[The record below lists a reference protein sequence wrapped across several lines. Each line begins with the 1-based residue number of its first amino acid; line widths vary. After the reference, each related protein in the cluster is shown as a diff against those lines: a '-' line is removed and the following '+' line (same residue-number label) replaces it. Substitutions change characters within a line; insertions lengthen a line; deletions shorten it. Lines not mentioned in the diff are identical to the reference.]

1 MGQKQQESSA
11 FRPEWMSNGSRQ
23 SLFVRIFIRNDKN
36 KHRVMADEILRLEHI
51 QRELELSRD
60 VRQTIIPNL
69 SLRITAGEFVS
80 ITGPSG
86 SGKSTLLYIM
96 GGLDK
101 PSSGRVFLDGDD
113 ITDIEEKEMTRI
125 RNRKIGFI
133 YQFHFLLPEF
143 NAVENVSMPMLIGG
157 RLSRKETRERAMALL
172 DMVELQDKYTNK
184 PSQLSGG
191 QQQRVAIARALANE
205 PKVLL
210 GDEPTGNL
218 DSRSADKV
226 YQLFER
232 LNRELGQT
240 VIVVT
245 HDEEFAN
252 RAGRRI
258 HLVDGK
264 IESDRMLR
272 DGRAVLSQ

>member
-1 MGQKQQESSA
+1 
-11 FRPEWMSNGSRQ
+11 
-23 SLFVRIFIRNDKN
+23 
-36 KHRVMADEILRLEHI
+36 MAETILRLDGV
-51 QRELELSRD
+51 RKELELSRD

-69 SLRITAGEFVS
+69 SLEIFKGEFVA

-101 PSSGRVFLDGDD
+101 PTFGRVWLDGMD
-113 ITDIEEKEMTRI
+113 ITETDEAEMTVI
-125 RNRKIGFI
+125 RNEKIGFI

-143 NAVENVSMPMLIGG
+143 NALENVCLPMLIRRRFG
-157 RLSRKETRERAMALL
+157 RKEIRERAMKLL
-172 DMVELQDKYTNK
+172 DIVGLGDKYTNK
-184 PSQLSGG
+184 PNQLSGG

-205 PKVLL
+205 PQVLL

-218 DSRSADKV
+218 DTKSADNV
-226 YQLFER
+226 YQLFDR
-232 LNRELGQT
+232 LNREIGQT

-258 HLVDGK
+258 HLVDGQ
-264 IESDRMLR
+264 IASDSRMNQPVH
-272 DGRAVLSQ
+272 A

>member
-1 MGQKQQESSA
+1 
-11 FRPEWMSNGSRQ
+11 
-23 SLFVRIFIRNDKN
+23 
-36 KHRVMADEILRLEHI
+36 MAETILRLKGI
-51 QRELELSRD
+51 RKELELSRD
-60 VRQTIIPNL
+60 VRQTILPNL
-69 SLRITAGEFVS
+69 SLEIFEGEFVA

-101 PSSGRVFLDGDD
+101 PTFGKVWLDGQE
-113 ITDIEEKEMTRI
+113 ITGLDEAEMTVI

-143 NAVENVSMPMLIGG
+143 SAVDNVMMPMLI
-157 RLSRKETRERAMALL
+157 RRKYGKKEIRERAMKLL
-172 DMVELQDKYTNK
+172 DMVGLEDKYTNK
-184 PSQLSGG
+184 PNQLSGG

-218 DSRSADKV
+218 DSRSANNV
-226 YQLFER
+226 YELFAR
-232 LNRELGQT
+232 LNCELNQT

-245 HDEEFAN
+245 HDEDFAN

-264 IESDRMLR
+264 IESDSRTPR
-272 DGRAVLSQ
+272 QATA

>member
-1 MGQKQQESSA
+1 
-11 FRPEWMSNGSRQ
+11 
-23 SLFVRIFIRNDKN
+23 
-36 KHRVMADEILRLEHI
+36 MAETILRLEGI
-51 QRELELSRD
+51 RRELELSRD

-69 SLRITAGEFVS
+69 SLDIFAGEFVA

-101 PSSGRVFLDGDD
+101 PTFGSVWLDGQE
-113 ITDIEEKEMTRI
+113 ITGVDETEMTII
-125 RNRKIGFI
+125 RNQKIGFI

-143 NAVENVSMPMLIGG
+143 SALDNVMMPMLI
-157 RLSRKETRERAMALL
+157 RRRYAKKEIRERAMQLL
-172 DMVELQDKYTNK
+172 DMVGLDNKYSNK
-184 PSQLSGG
+184 PNQLSGG

-218 DSRSADKV
+218 DSRSANNV
-226 YQLFER
+226 YELFAR
-232 LNRELGQT
+232 LNREIGQT
-240 VIVVT
+240 IIVVT

-264 IESDRMLR
+264 IESDSRN
-272 DGRAVLSQ
+272 GKAVSA

>member
-1 MGQKQQESSA
+1 MLKAYDVTDRIDKTTIRKQELMA
-11 FRPEWMSNGSRQ
+11 AVILKLEG
-23 SLFVRIFIRNDKN
+23 IRK
-36 KHRVMADEILRLEHI
+36 
-51 QRELELSRD
+51 ELELSRD
-60 VRQTIIPNL
+60 IRQTIIPNL
-69 SLRITAGEFVS
+69 SVEIMAGEFVA

-101 PSSGRVFLDGDD
+101 PTAGKVWLDGEA
-113 ITDIEEKEMTRI
+113 INEKSEKQMNQI
-125 RNRKIGFI
+125 RNEKIGFI

-143 NAVENVSMPMLIGG
+143 NAVDNVSMPMMING
-157 RLSRKETRERAMALL
+157 RRSRKEIRDRAKMLL
-172 DMVELQDKYTNK
+172 DLVEMQNKYTNK

-205 PKVLL
+205 PKVVL

-218 DSRSADKV
+218 DSRSANNV
-226 YQLFER
+226 YNLFDR
-232 LNRELGQT
+232 LNRELHQT

-258 HLVDGK
+258 NLVDGM
-264 IESDRMLR
+264 IESDVQLR
-272 DGRAVLSQ
+272 PMAAYTTETQMRDRH

>member
-1 MGQKQQESSA
+1 
-11 FRPEWMSNGSRQ
+11 MS
-23 SLFVRIFIRNDKN
+23 
-36 KHRVMADEILRLEHI
+36 EPILRLEGI
-51 QRELELSRD
+51 RRELELSKD
-60 VRQTIIPNL
+60 IRQTIIPNL
-69 SLRITAGEFVS
+69 SLEIGAGEFIA

-101 PSSGRVFLDGDD
+101 PTFGQVLLDGED
-113 ITDIEEKEMTRI
+113 ITAKSETEMTRI
-125 RNRKIGFI
+125 RNEKIGFI

-143 NAVENVSMPMLIGG
+143 SALENVSMPMMING
-157 RLSRKETRERAMALL
+157 RRSRKEIRQRAMQLL
-172 DMVELQDKYTNK
+172 DMVELQNKYANK

-218 DSRSADKV
+218 DSRSADNV
-226 YQLFER
+226 YQLFDR
-232 LNRELGQT
+232 LNRELNQT
-240 VIVVT
+240 IIVVT

-258 HLVDGK
+258 HLVDGT
-264 IESDRMLR
+264 IESDLKLR
-272 DGRAVLSQ
+272 GAMAMQSQE

>member
-1 MGQKQQESSA
+1 MAEVILKLEG
-11 FRPEWMSNGSRQ
+11 
-23 SLFVRIFIRNDKN
+23 IRK
-36 KHRVMADEILRLEHI
+36 
-51 QRELELSRD
+51 ELELSKD
-60 VRQTIIPNL
+60 IRQTIIPNL
-69 SLRITAGEFVS
+69 SVEIMAGDFVA

-101 PSSGRVFLDGDD
+101 PTAGKVWLDGEA
-113 ITDIEEKEMTRI
+113 INEKSEPEMNKI
-125 RNRKIGFI
+125 RNEKIGFI

-143 NAVENVSMPMLIGG
+143 NAVENVSMPMMINGK
-157 RLSRKETRERAMALL
+157 RTRKEIKDRAKMLL
-172 DMVELQDKYTNK
+172 DLVEMQNKYTNK

-191 QQQRVAIARALANE
+191 QQQRVAIARALAND

-218 DSRSADKV
+218 DSRSANNV
-226 YQLFER
+226 YNLFDR
-232 LNRELGQT
+232 LNRELHQT

-258 HLVDGK
+258 NLVDGK
-264 IESDRMLR
+264 IESDVRLR
-272 DGRAVLSQ
+272 PMVENVTEQHIQERH

>member
-1 MGQKQQESSA
+1 
-11 FRPEWMSNGSRQ
+11 
-23 SLFVRIFIRNDKN
+23 
-36 KHRVMADEILRLEHI
+36 MADTILRLEGI
-51 QRELELSRD
+51 RRELELSRD

-69 SLRITAGEFVS
+69 SLEIFAGEFVA

-101 PSSGRVFLDGDD
+101 PTFGNVWLDGQN
-113 ITDIEEKEMTRI
+113 ITGVDETEMTVI

-143 NAVENVSMPMLIGG
+143 SALDNVMMPMLI
-157 RLSRKETRERAMALL
+157 RRKFSKKEIRERAMQLL
-172 DMVELQDKYTNK
+172 DMVSLGDKYSNK
-184 PSQLSGG
+184 PNQLSGG
-191 QQQRVAIARALANE
+191 QQQRVAIARALSNE

-218 DSRSADKV
+218 DSRSANNV
-226 YQLFER
+226 YELFAR
-232 LNRELGQT
+232 LNRELRQT

-264 IESDRMLR
+264 IER
-272 DGRAVLSQ
+272 DSRNGKPAFA

>member
-1 MGQKQQESSA
+1 
-11 FRPEWMSNGSRQ
+11 
-23 SLFVRIFIRNDKN
+23 
-36 KHRVMADEILRLEHI
+36 MAETILRLENI
-51 QRELELSRD
+51 RKELGLSKAI
-60 VRQTIIPNL
+60 RQTIIPNL
-69 SLRITAGEFVS
+69 SLEVNAGEFLA

-86 SGKSTLLYIM
+86 SGKSTLLYLM

-101 PSSGRVFLDGDD
+101 PTAGKVWLDGDE
-113 ITDIEEKEMTRI
+113 ITEKNETEMNRI
-125 RNRKIGFI
+125 RNEKIGFI

-143 NAVENVSMPMLIGG
+143 NAVENVSMPMMING
-157 RLSRKETRERAMALL
+157 RRTRKEIRERAMKLL
-172 DMVELQDKYTNK
+172 DMVDMQNKYTNK
-184 PSQLSGG
+184 PSQLPGG

-218 DSRSADKV
+218 DSRSAKNV
-226 YQLFER
+226 YQLFDR
-232 LNRELGQT
+232 LNREQGQT

-252 RAGRRI
+252 HAKRRI

-264 IESDRMLR
+264 IETDRPLR
-272 DGRAVLSQ
+272 ARIEQPV

>member
-1 MGQKQQESSA
+1 
-11 FRPEWMSNGSRQ
+11 
-23 SLFVRIFIRNDKN
+23 
-36 KHRVMADEILRLEHI
+36 MAETILRLEGVR
-51 QRELELSRD
+51 RELELSRD

-69 SLRITAGEFVS
+69 SLEIFEGEFVA

-101 PSSGRVFLDGDD
+101 PTFGTVWLDGQD
-113 ITDIEEKEMTRI
+113 ITAVDEKEMTVI
-125 RNRKIGFI
+125 RNEKIGFI

-143 NAVENVSMPMLIGG
+143 SAVENVMMPMLI
-157 RLSRKETRERAMALL
+157 RRKIGKKEIRERAMNLL
-172 DMVELQDKYTNK
+172 DMVGLEDKYTNK
-184 PSQLSGG
+184 PNQLSGG

-218 DSRSADKV
+218 DTRSADNV
-226 YQLFER
+226 YELFSR
-232 LNRELGQT
+232 LNRELNQT

-245 HDEEFAN
+245 HDEDFAN

-264 IESDRMLR
+264 IESDSRN
-272 DGRAVLSQ
+272 GKAASV

>member
-1 MGQKQQESSA
+1 MAESI
-11 FRPEWMSNGSRQ
+11 
-23 SLFVRIFIRNDKN
+23 V
-36 KHRVMADEILRLEHI
+36 RLEGI
-51 QRELELSRD
+51 RKELELSRD

-69 SLRITAGEFVS
+69 SLDIFKGEFVA

-101 PSSGRVFLDGDD
+101 PTFGKVWLDGQE
-113 ITDIEEKEMTRI
+113 ITGIDEAEMTVI
-125 RNRKIGFI
+125 RNEKIGFI

-143 NAVENVSMPMLIGG
+143 NAIENVSLPMQI
-157 RLSRKETRERAMALL
+157 RRKFPKKEIRERAMQLL
-172 DMVELQDKYTNK
+172 DIVGLENKYTNR
-184 PSQLSGG
+184 PNQLSGG

-218 DSRSADKV
+218 DSRSADNV
-226 YQLFER
+226 YQLFDR
-232 LNRELGQT
+232 LNRELNQT

-245 HDEEFAN
+245 HDEDFAN

-258 HLVDGK
+258 HLVDGM
-264 IESDRMLR
+264 IASDS
-272 DGRAVLSQ
+272 RAMQPVPA

>member
-1 MGQKQQESSA
+1 MAESI
-11 FRPEWMSNGSRQ
+11 
-23 SLFVRIFIRNDKN
+23 V
-36 KHRVMADEILRLEHI
+36 RLEGI
-51 QRELELSRD
+51 RKELELSKD

-69 SLRITAGEFVS
+69 SLDIFEGEFVA

-101 PSSGRVFLDGDD
+101 PTFGKVWLDGQE
-113 ITDIEEKEMTRI
+113 ITEMDEAEMTVI
-125 RNRKIGFI
+125 RNQKIGFI

-143 NAVENVSMPMLIGG
+143 NAIENVSLPMLI
-157 RLSRKETRERAMALL
+157 RRKYGKKEIRDRAMKLL
-172 DMVELQDKYTNK
+172 DVVGLENKYTNK
-184 PSQLSGG
+184 PNQLSGG

-218 DSRSADKV
+218 DSKSADNV
-226 YQLFER
+226 YQLFDR
-232 LNRELGQT
+232 LNRELNQT

-258 HLVDGK
+258 HLVDGM
-264 IESDRMLR
+264 IASDSRTLQQEL
-272 DGRAVLSQ
+272 A

>member
-1 MGQKQQESSA
+1 MAESI
-11 FRPEWMSNGSRQ
+11 
-23 SLFVRIFIRNDKN
+23 V
-36 KHRVMADEILRLEHI
+36 RLEGI
-51 QRELELSRD
+51 RRELELSRD

-69 SLRITAGEFVS
+69 SLDIFKGEFVA

-101 PSSGRVFLDGDD
+101 PTFGKVWLDGQE
-113 ITDIEEKEMTRI
+113 ITEMDEAQMTVI
-125 RNRKIGFI
+125 RNEKIGFI

-143 NAVENVSMPMLIGG
+143 NATENVSLPMLI
-157 RLSRKETRERAMALL
+157 RRKYSKKEIRDRAMKLL
-172 DMVELQDKYTNK
+172 DMVGLENKYTNK
-184 PSQLSGG
+184 PNQLSGG
-191 QQQRVAIARALANE
+191 QQQRVAIARALAND

-218 DSRSADKV
+218 DSRSADNI
-226 YQLFER
+226 YQLFDR
-232 LNRELGQT
+232 LNRELNQT

-258 HLVDGK
+258 HLVDGM
-264 IESDRMLR
+264 IASDSRTMQPVP
-272 DGRAVLSQ
+272 A

>member
-1 MGQKQQESSA
+1 
-11 FRPEWMSNGSRQ
+11 
-23 SLFVRIFIRNDKN
+23 
-36 KHRVMADEILRLEHI
+36 MAETILRLENI
-51 QRELELSRD
+51 RKELGLSKAI
-60 VRQTIIPNL
+60 RQTIIPNL
-69 SLRITAGEFVS
+69 SLAVNAGEFVA

-86 SGKSTLLYIM
+86 SGKSTLLYLM

-101 PSSGRVFLDGDD
+101 PTAGKVWLDGDE
-113 ITDIEEKEMTRI
+113 ITEKDETEMNRI
-125 RNRKIGFI
+125 RNEKIGFI

-143 NAVENVSMPMLIGG
+143 NAVENVSMPMMIRGL
-157 RLSRKETRERAMALL
+157 LPRKEIRARAMKLL
-172 DMVELQDKYTNK
+172 DMVDMQNKYTNK

-205 PKVLL
+205 PKILL

-218 DSRSADKV
+218 DSRSANNV
-226 YQLFER
+226 YQLFDR
-232 LNRELGQT
+232 LNRELNQT
-240 VIVVT
+240 IIVVT

-264 IESDRMLR
+264 VERDSLLRTKAEMLN
-272 DGRAVLSQ
+272 

>member
-1 MGQKQQESSA
+1 
-11 FRPEWMSNGSRQ
+11 
-23 SLFVRIFIRNDKN
+23 
-36 KHRVMADEILRLEHI
+36 MAETILRLEGI
-51 QRELELSRD
+51 RRELELSRD

-69 SLRITAGEFVS
+69 SLDIFAGEFVA

-101 PSSGRVFLDGDD
+101 PTFGKVWLDGQE
-113 ITDIEEKEMTRI
+113 ITGVDETEMTII
-125 RNRKIGFI
+125 RNQKIGFI

-143 NAVENVSMPMLIGG
+143 SALDNVMMPMLI
-157 RLSRKETRERAMALL
+157 RRKYGKKEIRERAMKLL
-172 DMVELQDKYTNK
+172 DMVGLDNKYSNK
-184 PSQLSGG
+184 PNQLSGG

-218 DSRSADKV
+218 DSRSANNV
-226 YQLFER
+226 YELFAR
-232 LNRELGQT
+232 LNRELNQT

-264 IESDRMLR
+264 IESD
-272 DGRAVLSQ
+272 SQNGKATSA

>member
-1 MGQKQQESSA
+1 
-11 FRPEWMSNGSRQ
+11 
-23 SLFVRIFIRNDKN
+23 
-36 KHRVMADEILRLEHI
+36 MAEEILRLEHI

-69 SLRITAGEFVS
+69 SLSIMGGEFVS

-101 PSSGRVFLDGDD
+101 PTSGRVFLDGEE
-113 ITDIEEKEMTRI
+113 ITDTEEREMTRI

-157 RLSRKETRERAMALL
+157 RLSKKEIRERAMMLL
-172 DMVELQDKYTNK
+172 DLVELQDKYTNK

-218 DSRSADKV
+218 DSRSADNV
-226 YQLFER
+226 YRLFDR
-232 LNRELGQT
+232 LNRELRQT

-264 IESDRMLR
+264 IESDRRLR
-272 DGRAVLSQ
+272 DTAAVSVP

>member
-1 MGQKQQESSA
+1 
-11 FRPEWMSNGSRQ
+11 
-23 SLFVRIFIRNDKN
+23 
-36 KHRVMADEILRLEHI
+36 MAETILRLEGI
-51 QRELELSRD
+51 RRELELSRD

-69 SLRITAGEFVS
+69 SLDIFKGEFVA

-101 PSSGRVFLDGDD
+101 PTFGKVWLDGQE
-113 ITDIEEKEMTRI
+113 ITGIDEAEMTVI
-125 RNRKIGFI
+125 RNEKIGFI

-143 NAVENVSMPMLIGG
+143 SALDNVCLPMLIRRKYG
-157 RLSRKETRERAMALL
+157 RKEIRERAMKLL
-172 DMVELQDKYTNK
+172 DMVGLENKYANK
-184 PSQLSGG
+184 PNQLSGG

-218 DSRSADKV
+218 DSKSADNV
-226 YQLFER
+226 YQLFDR
-232 LNRELGQT
+232 LNRELSQT

-264 IESDRMLR
+264 IESDSRTN
-272 DGRAVLSQ
+272 RAVPA

>member
-1 MGQKQQESSA
+1 MAETILKLEG
-11 FRPEWMSNGSRQ
+11 
-23 SLFVRIFIRNDKN
+23 IR
-36 KHRVMADEILRLEHI
+36 
-51 QRELELSRD
+51 RELELSRD

-69 SLRITAGEFVS
+69 SLEIFAGEFVA

-101 PSSGRVFLDGDD
+101 PTFGNVWLDGQE
-113 ITDIEEKEMTRI
+113 ITGISETEMTII
-125 RNRKIGFI
+125 RNQKIGFI

-143 NAVENVSMPMLIGG
+143 SALDNVMMPMLI
-157 RLSRKETRERAMALL
+157 RRKFGKKEIRERAMKLL
-172 DMVELQDKYTNK
+172 DMVGLGDKYSNK
-184 PSQLSGG
+184 PNQLSGG

-218 DSRSADKV
+218 DSRSANNV
-226 YQLFER
+226 YELFAR
-232 LNRELGQT
+232 LNRELKQT

-245 HDEEFAN
+245 HDEDFAN

-264 IESDRMLR
+264 IEKDSRNGKEND
-272 DGRAVLSQ
+272 A

>member
-1 MGQKQQESSA
+1 
-11 FRPEWMSNGSRQ
+11 
-23 SLFVRIFIRNDKN
+23 
-36 KHRVMADEILRLEHI
+36 MAETILRLENI
-51 QRELELSRD
+51 RKELGLSKAI
-60 VRQTIIPNL
+60 RQTIIPNL
-69 SLRITAGEFVS
+69 SLEVNAGDFLA

-86 SGKSTLLYIM
+86 SGKSTLLYLM

-101 PSSGRVFLDGDD
+101 PTAGKVWLDGDE
-113 ITDIEEKEMTRI
+113 ITEKNETEMNRI
-125 RNRKIGFI
+125 RNEKIGFI

-143 NAVENVSMPMLIGG
+143 NAVENVSMPMMING
-157 RLSRKETRERAMALL
+157 RRTRKEIRERAMKLL
-172 DMVELQDKYTNK
+172 DMVDMQNKYTNK

-205 PKVLL
+205 PKILL

-218 DSRSADKV
+218 DSRSANNV
-226 YQLFER
+226 YQLFGR
-232 LNRELGQT
+232 LNRELNQT
-240 VIVVT
+240 IIVVT

-264 IESDRMLR
+264 IESDRPLR
-272 DGRAVLSQ
+272 ARIEQPA

>member
-1 MGQKQQESSA
+1 
-11 FRPEWMSNGSRQ
+11 
-23 SLFVRIFIRNDKN
+23 
-36 KHRVMADEILRLEHI
+36 MAEKILRLKGI
-51 QRELELSRD
+51 RRELELSKD
-60 VRQTIIPNL
+60 IRQTIIPNL
-69 SLRITAGEFVS
+69 SLDLNEGEFVA

-101 PSSGRVFLDGDD
+101 PTFGEVWLDGQE
-113 ITDIEEKEMTRI
+113 ITAISEAEMTVI
-125 RNRKIGFI
+125 RNEKIGFI

-143 NAVENVSMPMLIGG
+143 NSLENVMMPMLIQ
-157 RLSRKETRERAMALL
+157 RRFSKKEIRDRAKHLL
-172 DMVELQDKYTNK
+172 DMVGLENKYTNK

-218 DSRSADKV
+218 DSRSANNV
-226 YQLFER
+226 YELFDR
-232 LNRELGQT
+232 LNRELNQT

-264 IESDRMLR
+264 IESDTNGSRR
-272 DGRAVLSQ
+272 SASA

>member
-1 MGQKQQESSA
+1 MCKKLMTLTAGLKRITLRKQELMA
-11 FRPEWMSNGSRQ
+11 EVILKLEG
-23 SLFVRIFIRNDKN
+23 IRK
-36 KHRVMADEILRLEHI
+36 
-51 QRELELSRD
+51 ELELSKD
-60 VRQTIIPNL
+60 IRQTIIPNL
-69 SLRITAGEFVS
+69 SVEIMAGEFVA

-101 PSSGRVFLDGDD
+101 PTAGKVWLDGEA
-113 ITDIEEKEMTRI
+113 INEKSEPEMNRI
-125 RNRKIGFI
+125 RNEKIGFI

-143 NAVENVSMPMLIGG
+143 NAVDNVSMPMMING
-157 RLSRKETRERAMALL
+157 RRTRKEIKDRAKLLL
-172 DMVELQDKYTNK
+172 DLVEMQNKYTNK

-218 DSRSADKV
+218 DSRSANNV
-226 YQLFER
+226 YNLFDR
-232 LNRELGQT
+232 LNRELHQT

-264 IESDRMLR
+264 IESDERLR
-272 DGRAVLSQ
+272 PMAENRS

>member
-1 MGQKQQESSA
+1 
-11 FRPEWMSNGSRQ
+11 
-23 SLFVRIFIRNDKN
+23 
-36 KHRVMADEILRLEHI
+36 MAEIILRLENI
-51 QRELELSRD
+51 RKELGLSKAI
-60 VRQTIIPNL
+60 RQTIIPNL
-69 SLRITAGEFVS
+69 SLEVNAGEFVA

-86 SGKSTLLYIM
+86 SGKSTLLYLM
-96 GGLDK
+96 GGLDR
-101 PSSGRVFLDGDD
+101 PTSGKVWLDGDE
-113 ITDIEEKEMTRI
+113 ITEKNETEMNRI
-125 RNRKIGFI
+125 RNEKIGFI

-143 NAVENVSMPMLIGG
+143 NAVENVSMPMMING
-157 RLSRKETRERAMALL
+157 RRTRKEIRERAMKLL
-172 DMVELQDKYTNK
+172 DMVDMQNKYTNK

-218 DSRSADKV
+218 DSRSAKNV
-226 YQLFER
+226 YQLFDR
-232 LNRELGQT
+232 LNREHGQT

-264 IESDRMLR
+264 IESDRPLR
-272 DGRAVLSQ
+272 ARIEQPV

>member
-1 MGQKQQESSA
+1 MAETILKLE
-11 FRPEWMSNGSRQ
+11 N
-23 SLFVRIFIRNDKN
+23 IRK
-36 KHRVMADEILRLEHI
+36 
-51 QRELELSRD
+51 ELGLSKAI
-60 VRQTIIPNL
+60 RQTIIPNL
-69 SLRITAGEFVS
+69 SWEVKAGEFVA

-86 SGKSTLLYIM
+86 SGKSTLLYLM

-101 PSSGRVFLDGDD
+101 PTAGKVWLDGDE
-113 ITDIEEKEMTRI
+113 ISEKNETEMNRI
-125 RNRKIGFI
+125 RNEKIGFI

-143 NAVENVSMPMLIGG
+143 NAVENVSMPMMING
-157 RLSRKETRERAMALL
+157 RRSRKEIKDRAMKLL
-172 DMVELQDKYTNK
+172 DMVEMQNKYFNK

-205 PKVLL
+205 PKILL

-218 DSRSADKV
+218 DSRSANNV

-232 LNRELGQT
+232 LNKELKQT
-240 VIVVT
+240 IIIVT

-264 IESDRMLR
+264 VESDRLLR
-272 DGRAVLSQ
+272 AKAVQLV

>member
-1 MGQKQQESSA
+1 MI
-11 FRPEWMSNGSRQ
+11 NGYRVLYMEVAQ
-23 SLFVRIFIRNDKN
+23 ADRIAGNFIDNIL
-36 KHRVMADEILRLEHI
+36 MATEILRLEGI
-51 QRELELSRD
+51 RRELELSRD

-69 SLRITAGEFVS
+69 SLEIMAGEFVA

-101 PSSGRVFLDGDD
+101 PTYGKVWLDGEE
-113 ITDIEEKEMTRI
+113 ITEKDETAMTRI
-125 RNRKIGFI
+125 RNEKIGFI

-143 NAVENVSMPMLIGG
+143 NAVENVSMPMMING
-157 RLSRKETRERAMALL
+157 RFSRKEIRERAMKLL
-172 DMVELQDKYTNK
+172 DTVGLDNKYTNK

-218 DSRSADKV
+218 DSKSARNV
-226 YQLFER
+226 YELFD
-232 LNRELGQT
+232 LNRELNQT

-258 HLVDGK
+258 HLVDGM
-264 IESDRMLR
+264 IESDSVPKS
-272 DGRAVLSQ
+272 AALSV

>member
-1 MGQKQQESSA
+1 
-11 FRPEWMSNGSRQ
+11 
-23 SLFVRIFIRNDKN
+23 
-36 KHRVMADEILRLEHI
+36 MADTILRLEGI
-51 QRELELSRD
+51 RRELELSRD

-69 SLRITAGEFVS
+69 SLEIFAGEFVA

-101 PSSGRVFLDGDD
+101 PTFGNVWLDGQN
-113 ITDIEEKEMTRI
+113 ITGVDETEMTVI
-125 RNRKIGFI
+125 RNQKIGFI

-143 NAVENVSMPMLIGG
+143 SALDNVMMPMLI
-157 RLSRKETRERAMALL
+157 RRKFGKKEIRERAMTLL
-172 DMVELQDKYTNK
+172 DMVGLGEKYANK
-184 PSQLSGG
+184 PNQLSGG

-218 DSRSADKV
+218 DSRSANNV
-226 YQLFER
+226 YELFAR
-232 LNRELGQT
+232 LNRELKQT

-258 HLVDGK
+258 HLVDGQ
-264 IESDRMLR
+264 IER
-272 DGRAVLSQ
+272 DSRNGKAVSA

>member
-1 MGQKQQESSA
+1 
-11 FRPEWMSNGSRQ
+11 
-23 SLFVRIFIRNDKN
+23 
-36 KHRVMADEILRLEHI
+36 MAETILRLENI
-51 QRELELSRD
+51 RKELGLSKAI
-60 VRQTIIPNL
+60 RQTIIPNL
-69 SLRITAGEFVS
+69 SLEVKAGEFVA

-86 SGKSTLLYIM
+86 SGKSTLLYLM

-101 PSSGRVFLDGDD
+101 PTSGKVWLDGDE
-113 ITDIEEKEMTRI
+113 ISEKSEKEMNRI
-125 RNRKIGFI
+125 RNEKIGFI

-143 NAVENVSMPMLIGG
+143 NAVENVSMPMMINGL
-157 RLSRKETRERAMALL
+157 RSRKEIRERAVKLL
-172 DMVELQDKYTNK
+172 DLVDMQNKYTNK

-218 DSRSADKV
+218 DSRSANNV
-226 YQLFER
+226 YQLFSR
-232 LNRELGQT
+232 LNREINQT
-240 VIVVT
+240 IIVVT

-264 IESDRMLR
+264 VESDRQLLQK
-272 DGRAVLSQ
+272 AEPVI

>member
-1 MGQKQQESSA
+1 MAEVILKLEG
-11 FRPEWMSNGSRQ
+11 
-23 SLFVRIFIRNDKN
+23 IRK
-36 KHRVMADEILRLEHI
+36 
-51 QRELELSRD
+51 ELELSKD
-60 VRQTIIPNL
+60 IRQTIIPNL
-69 SLRITAGEFVS
+69 SVEIMAGEFVA

-101 PSSGRVFLDGDD
+101 PTAGMVWLDGEA
-113 ITDIEEKEMTRI
+113 INEKSETEMNKI
-125 RNRKIGFI
+125 RNEKIGFI

-143 NAVENVSMPMLIGG
+143 NAVDNVSMPMMINGK
-157 RLSRKETRERAMALL
+157 RTKKEIKDRAKMLL
-172 DMVELQDKYTNK
+172 DLVEMQNKYTNK

-218 DSRSADKV
+218 DSRSANNV
-226 YQLFER
+226 YNLFDR
-232 LNRELGQT
+232 LNRELRQT

-258 HLVDGK
+258 NLVDGK
-264 IESDRMLR
+264 IESDVRLR
-272 DGRAVLSQ
+272 PMAENRSEQQLQTRN

>member
-1 MGQKQQESSA
+1 
-11 FRPEWMSNGSRQ
+11 
-23 SLFVRIFIRNDKN
+23 
-36 KHRVMADEILRLEHI
+36 MAETILRLENI
-51 QRELELSRD
+51 RKELGLSKAI
-60 VRQTIIPNL
+60 RQTIIPNL
-69 SLRITAGEFVS
+69 SLEVSAGEFVA

-86 SGKSTLLYIM
+86 SGKSTLLYLM

-101 PSSGRVFLDGDD
+101 PTSGKVWLDGDE
-113 ITDIEEKEMTRI
+113 ITEKNETEMNRI
-125 RNRKIGFI
+125 RNEKIGFI

-143 NAVENVSMPMLIGG
+143 NAVENVSMPMMING
-157 RLSRKETRERAMALL
+157 RRTRKEIRERAMKLL
-172 DMVELQDKYTNK
+172 DMVDMQNKYTNK

-218 DSRSADKV
+218 DSRSAKNV
-226 YQLFER
+226 YQLFDR
-232 LNRELGQT
+232 LNREQGQT

-252 RAGRRI
+252 HAGRRI

-264 IESDRMLR
+264 IESDRPLR
-272 DGRAVLSQ
+272 VRIEESV

>member
-1 MGQKQQESSA
+1 M
-11 FRPEWMSNGSRQ
+11 PT
-23 SLFVRIFIRNDKN
+23 
-36 KHRVMADEILRLEHI
+36 EILRLENI
-51 QRELELSRD
+51 RRELELSRD

-69 SLRITAGEFVS
+69 SMAIMAGEFVA

-86 SGKSTLLYIM
+86 SGKSTLLYMM

-101 PSSGRVFLDGDD
+101 PTYGKVWLDGED
-113 ITDIEEKEMTRI
+113 ITEKNETEMTRI
-125 RNRKIGFI
+125 RNEKIGFI

-143 NAVENVSMPMLIGG
+143 NAVENVSMPMMISG
-157 RLSRKETRERAMALL
+157 RFSKKEIRDRARKLL
-172 DMVELQDKYTNK
+172 DTVGLENKYTNR

-218 DSRSADKV
+218 DSKSARNV
-226 YQLFER
+226 YELFDR
-232 LNRELGQT
+232 LNREMNQT

-252 RAGRRI
+252 RAVRRI
-258 HLVDGK
+258 HLVDGM
-264 IESDRMLR
+264 IESDGMPKS
-272 DGRAVLSQ
+272 AVLSV

>member
-1 MGQKQQESSA
+1 MAPRGFPTPHPDLA
-11 FRPEWMSNGSRQ
+11 T
-23 SLFVRIFIRNDKN
+23 
-36 KHRVMADEILRLEHI
+36 MADPILRLEHI
-51 QRELELSRD
+51 RRELELSRD

-69 SLRITAGEFVS
+69 SLRVAAGEFVS

-101 PSSGRVFLDGDD
+101 PTAGSVWLDGDE
-113 ITDIEEKEMTRI
+113 ISEKEESEMTRI
-125 RNRKIGFI
+125 RNEKIGFI

-143 NAVENVSMPMLIGG
+143 SALENVSMPMMIGG
-157 RLSRKETRERAMALL
+157 RLAKKEIRERSIELL
-172 DMVELQDKYTNK
+172 DMVGLADKHANR

-191 QQQRVAIARALANE
+191 QQQRVAIARALANK

-218 DSRSADKV
+218 DTRSADTV
-226 YQLFER
+226 YRLFER

-252 RAGRRI
+252 RARRRI

-264 IESDRMLR
+264 IDSDRIQQYTQTTN
-272 DGRAVLSQ
+272 A

>member
-1 MGQKQQESSA
+1 
-11 FRPEWMSNGSRQ
+11 
-23 SLFVRIFIRNDKN
+23 
-36 KHRVMADEILRLEHI
+36 MAEEILRLDHI
-51 QRELELSRD
+51 RKELELSRD

-69 SLRITAGEFVS
+69 SLEINAGEFVS

-101 PSSGRVFLDGDD
+101 PTSGRVWLSGED
-113 ITDIEEKEMTRI
+113 ITEKNETEMTRI
-125 RNRKIGFI
+125 RNSNIGFI

-143 NAVENVSMPMLIGG
+143 NALENVSMPMMISGG
-157 RLSRKETRERAMALL
+157 FSRKEIRERAMELL
-172 DMVELQDKYTNK
+172 AMVELTEKHANR

-191 QQQRVAIARALANE
+191 QQQRVAIARALANN

-218 DSRSADKV
+218 DSRSADNV
-226 YQLFER
+226 YQLFDR
-232 LNRELGQT
+232 LNRELSQT
-240 VIVVT
+240 VVVVT
-245 HDEEFAN
+245 HDEDFAN

-264 IESDRMLR
+264 IESDRTLS
-272 DGRAVLSQ
+272 GRRTF

>member
-1 MGQKQQESSA
+1 
-11 FRPEWMSNGSRQ
+11 
-23 SLFVRIFIRNDKN
+23 
-36 KHRVMADEILRLEHI
+36 MADTILRLEGI
-51 QRELELSRD
+51 RRELELSRD

-69 SLRITAGEFVS
+69 SLEIFTGEFVA

-101 PSSGRVFLDGDD
+101 PTFGNVWLDGQN
-113 ITDIEEKEMTRI
+113 ITGVDETEMTVI
-125 RNRKIGFI
+125 RNQKIGFI

-143 NAVENVSMPMLIGG
+143 SALDNVMMPMLI
-157 RLSRKETRERAMALL
+157 RRKFGKKEIRERAMTLL
-172 DMVELQDKYTNK
+172 DMVGLGEKYANK
-184 PSQLSGG
+184 PNQLSGG

-218 DSRSADKV
+218 DSRSANNV
-226 YQLFER
+226 YELFAR
-232 LNRELGQT
+232 LNRELKQT

-258 HLVDGK
+258 HLVDGQ
-264 IESDRMLR
+264 IER
-272 DGRAVLSQ
+272 DSRNGKAVSA

>member
-1 MGQKQQESSA
+1 LQ
-11 FRPEWMSNGSRQ
+11 
-23 SLFVRIFIRNDKN
+23 L
-36 KHRVMADEILRLEHI
+36 MAETILRLENI
-51 QRELELSRD
+51 RKELGLSKAI
-60 VRQTIIPNL
+60 RQTIIPNL
-69 SLRITAGEFVS
+69 SLEVNAGEFVA

-86 SGKSTLLYIM
+86 SGKSTLLYLM
-96 GGLDK
+96 GGLDR
-101 PSSGRVFLDGDD
+101 PTSGTVWLDGEA
-113 ITDIEEKEMTRI
+113 ITEKNETEMNRI
-125 RNRKIGFI
+125 RNEKIGFI

-143 NAVENVSMPMLIGG
+143 NAVENVSMPMMING
-157 RLSRKETRERAMALL
+157 RRTRKEIRERAMKLL
-172 DMVELQDKYTNK
+172 DMVDMQNKYTNK

-205 PKVLL
+205 PKILL

-218 DSRSADKV
+218 DSRSANNV
-226 YQLFER
+226 YQLFDR
-232 LNRELGQT
+232 LNSELNQT

-264 IESDRMLR
+264 IESDRPLR
-272 DGRAVLSQ
+272 SIAEYSADTPMQERH

>member
-1 MGQKQQESSA
+1 
-11 FRPEWMSNGSRQ
+11 
-23 SLFVRIFIRNDKN
+23 
-36 KHRVMADEILRLEHI
+36 MATEILRLEGI
-51 QRELELSRD
+51 RRELELSRD

-69 SLRITAGEFVS
+69 SMEIMAGEFVA

-101 PSSGRVFLDGDD
+101 PTYGKVWLDGEE
-113 ITDIEEKEMTRI
+113 ITEKDETAMTRI
-125 RNRKIGFI
+125 RNEKIGFI

-143 NAVENVSMPMLIGG
+143 NAVENVSMPMMIGG
-157 RLSRKETRERAMALL
+157 RFSRKEIRERAMKLL
-172 DMVELQDKYTNK
+172 DTVGLDNKYTNK

-218 DSRSADKV
+218 DSKSARNV
-226 YQLFER
+226 YELFDR
-232 LNRELGQT
+232 LNRELNQT

-258 HLVDGK
+258 HLVDGM
-264 IESDRMLR
+264 IESDS
-272 DGRAVLSQ
+272 APKSAALSV